1 MVLVGCFESDDA
13 LCLFGAPGEAIL
25 AESVLYFEQVLKL
38 LDVSGL
44 LLQLHDA
51 AHYLQPHLHHHT
63 LQPLQPA
70 QRLLLQLKE
79 AAYLLALARV

>member
-1 MVLVGCFESDDA
+1 MVLVDGFEADDA

-51 AHYLQPHLHHHT
+51 AHYLQPHPHGYT

-79 AAYLLALARV
+79 GADLLALARV